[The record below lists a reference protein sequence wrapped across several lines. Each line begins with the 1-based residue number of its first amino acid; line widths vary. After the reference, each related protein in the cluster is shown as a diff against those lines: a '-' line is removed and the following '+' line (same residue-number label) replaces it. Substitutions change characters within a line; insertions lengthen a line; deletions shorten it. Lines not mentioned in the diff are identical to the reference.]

1 MQRTRPR
8 TRPTPPPEHPA
19 RPTRSNRSARSAQ
32 SARARSARAAGPPI
46 LRGRL
51 YDVISA
57 ATRVGVG
64 WVFAEYGLALRGQ
77 EGLVAQRLSDAG
89 MPVAAFAAPLAPAL
103 LVALSV
109 SFAVGLLTW
118 LTGPLLALAAVIGT
132 LSAGAAHLSPFGSWG
147 ATVLVTA
154 VCVLMAVGGGRWSW
168 DYLVLSPRPVVPRPV
183 RRRAPSTAQGK
194 APAISPRRPEHAPPL
209 LYPVEQAAHQR
220 PYRL

>member
-1 MQRTRPR
+1 MQRTQPR
-8 TRPTPPPEHPA
+8 TRPKTPSKPP
-19 RPTRSNRSARSAQ
+19 SRSAAKPRSH
-32 SARARSARAAGPPI
+32 RAKPSI

-51 YDVISA
+51 HDVVSA

-64 WVFAEYGLALRGQ
+64 WVFAEYGLALRGR
-77 EGLVAQRLSDAG
+77 ETAVAERLSDAG
-89 MPVAAFAAPLAPAL
+89 MPAAAFAAPLLPAL

-118 LTGPLLALAAVIGT
+118 LTGPLLALSAVVGT
-132 LSAGAAHLSPFGSWG
+132 LTAGAAHLSPFGSWG
-147 ATVLVTA
+147 ATALVTA

-168 DYLVLSPRPVVPRPV
+168 DYLVLSPRPVVPRPA
-183 RRRAPSTAQGK
+183 RRRAPSTTQGK

-209 LYPVEQAAHQR
+209 LYPVEQAALRR

>member
-1 MQRTRPR
+1 MDMQRTRPMM
-8 TRPTPPPEHPA
+8 RPEPPPKRST
-19 RPTRSNRSARSAQ
+19 RPTRSTLATRSAKPS
-32 SARARSARAAGPPI
+32 I

-77 EGLVAQRLSDAG
+77 EDLVAERLSDAG

-109 SFAVGLLTW
+109 AFAVGLLTW
-118 LTGPLLALAAVIGT
+118 LTGPLLALSAVVGT
-132 LSAGAAHLSPFGSWG
+132 LTVGAAHLSPFDSWG
-147 ATVLVTA
+147 ATALVTA

-168 DYLVLSPRPVVPRPV
+168 DYLVLSPRPLVPRPV
-183 RRRAPSTAQGK
+183 RRRAPSTARGK

-209 LYPVEQAAHQR
+209 LYPVEQAAQQR